1 MLSPLFR
8 KTLKNHKRKAT
19 TSTLTP
25 IGLTLDSHL
34 LLLPPNFLSLRC
46 KRRYQMIPAHNKRTN
61 MKHITLFSAI
71 TIALLSACG
80 NPKTDAKNE
89 APAKDTTLSYFGDT
103 ITTDGAVA
111 AEQLVAQMHGK
122 DSVKIKLTG
131 RVDEVCQKKG
141 CWMTMNIGNNKTM
154 QIRFKDYGF
163 FVPKD
168 APGKTA
174 FIEGVAFTDTTSVA
188 DLQHYAED
196 AGKSKAEIAKITEPE
211 VNLSFEANGVIIKK

>member
-1 MLSPLFR
+1 MM
-8 KTLKNHKRKAT
+8 
-19 TSTLTP
+19 
-25 IGLTLDSHL
+25 IGLAV
-34 LLLPPNFLSLRC
+34 
-46 KRRYQMIPAHNKRTN
+46 I
-61 MKHITLFSAI
+61 
-71 TIALLSACG
+71 SACG

-103 ITTDGAVA
+103 ITMDGAVA
-111 AEQLVAQMHGK
+111 ADQLMAQMNGR

-141 CWMTMNIGNNKTM
+141 CWMTMNIGGDKTM

-174 FIEGVAFTDTTSVA
+174 VIEGVAFTDTTSVEQ
-188 DLQHYAED
+188 LKHYAED
-196 AGKSKAEIAKITEPE
+196 AGKSKEEIAKINAPE
-211 VNLSFEANGVIIKK
+211 VSLSFEANGVIIKK